1 MPRTFLGCDAGTSI
15 LVLAIAFLF
24 FLFSVIIHLLSI
36 PTQYERG
43 LMKDFLF
50 SSTPIE
56 IPPHFQ
62 VTPLHTAAGLGRID
76 QMESLLS
83 TIPINVQ
90 DNYLNTPLHSACA
103 RGNDV
108 SIEFLLKRG
117 ADPNIPNIADRT
129 PLHIAIEH
137 YHNHII
143 QILIEYGA
151 DVDEMAHDQSPVYMA
166 VLKRNLEALKMLLE
180 KNANAGIRDHQQDT
194 PLHIAAA
201 NNLVEYTQYLVDAR
215 GVYIDAEN
223 LDGETPLFRAISDN
237 ACDVV
242 PLLIKKGAQ
251 LERPVGP
258 KKGTLLHQVID
269 TFLFFQS
276 QSSQVIDTY
285 SMDCAQYLLEGG
297 ANVNAL
303 NEDNETPLY
312 AAVKWRMKDMVKLLL
327 WHDAKKS
334 IGKDPMTVPTSDEIK
349 KLLSEDSSL

>member
-1 MPRTFLGCDAGTSI
+1 MPRFSFLGCDAGSSI
-15 LVLAIAFLF
+15 LIFSIAFLF
-24 FLFSVIIHLLSI
+24 FLFSVLIHLLSI

-43 LMKDFLF
+43 IMKEFLF
-50 SSTPIE
+50 GSTPLE
-56 IPPHFQ
+56 IPSHYH
-62 VTPLHTAAGLGRID
+62 VTPLHTAAESGDIN

-90 DNYLNTPLHSACA
+90 DNSLNTPLHIACA
-103 RGNDV
+103 RGNLA

-137 YHNHII
+137 HHNHII
-143 QILIEYGA
+143 QILLEHGA

-166 VLKRNLEALKMLLE
+166 VVKRNFEALKMLLE
-180 KNANAGIRDHQQDT
+180 KNANAGIRDYRHDT

-201 NNLVEYTQYLVDAR
+201 HNLVEYTQYILDAR

-223 LDGETPLFRAISDN
+223 LDGETPLFLAISDN
-237 ACDVV
+237 ENACEVV

-269 TFLFFQS
+269 TS
-276 QSSQVIDTY
+276 KE
-285 SMDCAQYLLEGG
+285 DCVQHLLEGG

-312 AAVKWRMKDMVKLLL
+312 VAVKSKMKDMVKLLL
-327 WHDAKKS
+327 WHGAKIS
-334 IGKDPMTVPTSDEIK
+334 IGKDPMTVSTSDEIK
-349 KLLSEDSSL
+349 NLLRS